1 LPVIQCKSRV
11 FSCKNDDR
19 HRRREKDSNAHIAH
33 FRVNINIS
41 SFVAGYPEYDNTVA
55 VFRCEVGHELTG
67 DQVLG
72 CVDGVKWNG
81 TVPECRE
88 VVSDQPDEDRRSTSA
103 ASPKRISNDSVVR
116 TMLASLLAVMMY
128 CQQ

>member
-1 LPVIQCKSRV
+1 MDLLEEYDQGIQFPKILPTT
-11 FSCKNDDR
+11 
-19 HRRREKDSNAHIAH
+19 
-33 FRVNINIS
+33 NIN
-41 SFVAGYPEYDNTVA
+41 T
-55 VFRCEVGHELTG
+55 RCEVGHELTG